1 VARSGKYCIG
11 HGNSDPD
18 RQKLHVLSSVVPCS
32 KAWDLSIQEYKGT
45 IEGKGRLGKK
55 DQDTGNV
62 TWEMESRKAPYGEG
76 QRLAIQK
83 KEGQGANTNRHNS

>member
-1 VARSGKYCIG
+1 M
-11 HGNSDPD
+11 
-18 RQKLHVLSSVVPCS
+18 
-32 KAWDLSIQEYKGT
+32 
-45 IEGKGRLGKK
+45 GKK